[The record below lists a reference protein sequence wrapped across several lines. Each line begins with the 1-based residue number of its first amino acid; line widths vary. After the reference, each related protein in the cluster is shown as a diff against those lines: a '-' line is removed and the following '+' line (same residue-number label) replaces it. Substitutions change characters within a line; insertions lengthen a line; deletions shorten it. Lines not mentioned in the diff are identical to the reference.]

1 MLQDLAALTPP
12 LLVCAAFLVGLVMFL
27 RRQLGPSRPTGDSE
41 AETEIPDDTGNAAT
55 GDAVQARSRSRDGG
69 NG

>member
-27 RRQLGPSRPTGDSE
+27 RRQLGPSRAPGDSE
-41 AETEIPDDTGNAAT
+41 AETEIPDDTGNAST
-55 GDAVQARSRSRDGG
+55 GDAVQARSHDGG